1 MADKIEFTID
11 KNQITALW
19 SSVFGDSE
27 QDIAFFLDNCRH
39 KKCLGYFADNKLVS
53 MIFIVDCTY
62 CGMSGGYI
70 YAVSTYNDFRGRGY
84 ASKLIETAKKY
95 DYDFL
100 WLIPAEDSLFDFYK
114 RFDFK
119 TKLYSD
125 KKYDNCIA
133 FDEND
138 EICEYL
144 YEGSAYKYPK
154 GMVYSKQKFTEGG
167 TGFKVKE

>member
-1 MADKIEFTID
+1 MAESIAFTND
-11 KNQITALW
+11 RNQITALW

-27 QDIAFFLDNCRH
+27 KEVHFFLDNCRH
-39 KKCLGYFADNKLVS
+39 KKCLGFFLDDKLVS
-53 MIFIVDCTY
+53 MIFIVECDY
-62 CGMSGGYI
+62 CGKLGGYI
-70 YAVSTYNDFRGRGY
+70 YAVSTYNEYRGRGY
-84 ASKLIETAKKY
+84 ASKLINTAKNY

-119 TKLYSD
+119 TKLYSNI
-125 KKYDNCIA
+125 KYDNCIV

-154 GMVYSKQKFTEGG
+154 GMLYSKQYFPDGG

>member
-1 MADKIEFTID
+1 MADKIAFTSD
-11 KNQITALW
+11 RTQIIALW

-39 KKCLGYFADNKLVS
+39 KKCLGFFVDDKLVS
-53 MIFIVDCTY
+53 MIFIVECTY
-62 CGMSGGYI
+62 CGKSGGYI
-70 YAVSTYNDFRGRGY
+70 YAVSTYNEYRGRGY
-84 ASKLIETAKKY
+84 ASKLIEAAKKY

-100 WLIPAEDSLFDFYK
+100 WLIPANDSLFDFYK
-114 RFDFK
+114 RFAFE

-144 YEGSAYKYPK
+144 YEGSAYKYPR
-154 GMVYSKQKFTEGG
+154 GMVYSKLEIPEGG